1 MSRPA
6 ARMPRWAE
14 LALLPVLNLA
24 IALLA
29 AAVVVAAIGQDP
41 WKVLQVMVQGAFG
54 SARAWSYTLYYAT
67 TFVFTGLAVAVALHG
82 GLFNI
87 GGEGQAVLG
96 GLGTG
101 LIALW
106 LGTLL
111 PAWLLLPLM
120 LAGGMLA
127 GMAWALVPG
136 AAAMS

>member
-82 GLFNI
+82 GLFPLAA
-87 GGEGQAVLG
+87 QALDG
-96 GLGTG
+96 PD
-101 LIALW
+101 ALERW
-106 LGTLL
+106 RRRRRCCGY
-111 PAWLLLPLM
+111 
-120 LAGGMLA
+120 
-127 GMAWALVPG
+127 PG
-136 AAAMS
+136 DELSLHWF